1 MNPST
6 PANEYTAAW
15 AAPEI
20 LAGADTATLEADV
33 FAFGM
38 VVIEVCP
45 RHLSHLMSDPEGW
58 TVHLM
63 SELYLRSLQES
74 IRSEGSQPR

>member
-1 MNPST
+1 MNPAT
-6 PANEYTAAW
+6 QANEYTAAW
-15 AAPEI
+15 TAPEI
-20 LAGADTATLEADV
+20 LAGADTTTREADV

-45 RHLSHLMSDPEGW
+45 HHLPHLVSEPEGW

-63 SELYLRSLQES
+63 SEL
-74 IRSEGSQPR
+74 